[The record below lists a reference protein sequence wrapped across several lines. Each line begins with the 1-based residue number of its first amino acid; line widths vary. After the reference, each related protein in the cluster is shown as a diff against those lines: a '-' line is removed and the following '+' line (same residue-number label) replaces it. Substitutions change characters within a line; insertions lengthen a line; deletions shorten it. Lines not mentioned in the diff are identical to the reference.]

1 MFRRRFLQ
9 FLAISGAGAVAFEA
23 RGTGT
28 SKTVIFQV
36 KGFSCITCAVG
47 LDTLLNKQKGIVASK
62 SIYPEGKVT
71 IKFDPDAIEEKSIEG
86 FIREMGFTVTS
97 RMTV

>member
-47 LDTLLNKQKGIVASK
+47 LDKQKGIVASK